1 MIGAFAGSF
10 DPPTVGHEDTIR
22 RAAAVFEEVIVLV
35 ASNSLKHNLLEP
47 GRRVEL
53 LKAICA
59 DLKNVRVELCP
70 GLTVESAKAAGANV
84 LIRSMRNPSDYE
96 GEAAN
101 AWANTK
107 LDPGMDTV
115 FLLGDPA
122 YSMISSTTVREFLKY
137 HQSIESMVPRCVF
150 EALQPELAHSQSA
163 NSDLQIG

>member
-47 GRRVEL
+47 ERRVEL

-96 GEAAN
+96 GKRP
-101 AWANTK
+101 T
-107 LDPGMDTV
+107 PGPTQNWIQEWTPS
-115 FLLGDPA
+115 F
-122 YSMISSTTVREFLKY
+122 
-137 HQSIESMVPRCVF
+137 C
-150 EALQPELAHSQSA
+150 LA
-163 NSDLQIG
+163 IRRIR